1 MVPPFTRPPLVSLPC
16 LSLFLK
22 QWRSSLWFLSS
33 QLEIGF
39 HLFLPCIFHSLS
51 HLVSR
56 GGEDIVRMQCFLG
69 GDTLSKLCSHLK
81 FRLWV
86 ALCRIFACENF
97 VPENLGCLNWLRTR
111 PPPRH
116 SPPITLI
123 FLPGCRSW
131 VLFSPSPPIRWVAWE
146 GGPLQNNFCSGTSPV
161 RRRGG
166 ANFFCKYRIRSRRP
180 TLTWSHWGYWIRSS
194 CSTFLSSTCGLVKFP
209 FVS

>member
-1 MVPPFTRPPLVSLPC
+1 MVLPFTRPPLVSLPC

-51 HLVSR
+51 RLVSR

-86 ALCRIFACENF
+86 ALCRIFDGEDF
-97 VPENLGCLNWLRTR
+97 VPENLGCLNWLGTR

-131 VLFSPSPPIRWVAWE
+131 VLFPPPPQFDGSRGRGAPCKTIFVLE
-146 GGPLQNNFCSGTSPV
+146 PPLFVVGGGQT
-161 RRRGG
+161 
-166 ANFFCKYRIRSRRP
+166 FFCKYRIHSRRQ
-180 TLTWSHWGYWIRSS
+180 TLTWSHWG
-194 CSTFLSSTCGLVKFP
+194 C
-209 FVS
+209 